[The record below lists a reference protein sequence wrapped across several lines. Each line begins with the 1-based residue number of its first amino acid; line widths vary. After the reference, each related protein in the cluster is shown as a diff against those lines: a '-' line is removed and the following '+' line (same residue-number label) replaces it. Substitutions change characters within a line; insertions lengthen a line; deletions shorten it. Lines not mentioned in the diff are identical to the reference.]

1 MPVQTNREE
10 GYDLSF
16 RFRTTLP
23 KGLLAV
29 GQGQTYYRL
38 ELLNG
43 QLNLHSSLLN
53 KWEGVFLGSNLNDAE
68 WQSVRVRFNFTH
80 LHLAVNQLVR
90 FVFLLLYAFEID
102 YVGSYR
108 RPCTPSIRWN
118 PSTRRKRVSG

>member
-1 MPVQTNREE
+1 MSFNGSSYMPVQTSRDE

-23 KGLLAV
+23 SGLLAV

-38 ELLNG
+38 ELLDG

-53 KWEGVFLGSNLNDAE
+53 KWEGVFLGANLNDAE

-80 LHLAVNQLVR
+80 LHLVVNQQVCSLS
-90 FVFLLLYAFEID
+90 LILYLFI
-102 YVGSYR
+102 SHL
-108 RPCTPSIRWN
+108 IN
-118 PSTRRKRVSG
+118 F